1 MRLPGLLPGPA
12 DLIRIENL
20 GLLKGLRKLCLDNN
34 MIAKI
39 EGLESL
45 TGLTWL
51 DLSFN
56 KIAKIE
62 GLDKLT
68 ALTDLS
74 LFNNEIKVIEGLD
87 ANVNL
92 QCLSLGNNL
101 IEAVDQASGGRWPA
115 AGCSGCRG
123 RQELPLL
130 GCALHRPLSR
140 PRPRSLCLAP
150 MPACL
155 PAAAAC
161 PQAAADPVPQAAA

>member
-1 MRLPGLLPGPA
+1 MRGWTARRRGLASWLHAVRLPPANGGDSDAELAQSMRLPGLLPGPA

-101 IEAVDQASGGRWPA
+101 IEAVDQASGGR
-115 AGCSGCRG
+115 
-123 RQELPLL
+123 
-130 GCALHRPLSR
+130 
-140 PRPRSLCLAP
+140 
-150 MPACL
+150 
-155 PAAAAC
+155 
-161 PQAAADPVPQAAA
+161 